1 MTSLESDPQLNVGT
15 VIQQPPLQR
24 VRKLPRA
31 AFQLLRH
38 NFLASVGTAIVVLF
52 LLMAAIGPVLTP
64 YAFDQLTADIKQP
77 PSLRHLFGTD
87 NFGRDVFS
95 RVVAGSRGII
105 SLAGGW
111 TVIAGIF
118 WKGRG
123 FCAMYEGGWRG
134 EILIWWVVSVI
145 GLSPG
150 VLGP

>member
-31 AFQLLRH
+31 VFQLLRH

-52 LLMAAIGPVLTP
+52 LLMAAIGPLLTP

-95 RVVAGSRGII
+95 RVVAGSP
-105 SLAGGW
+105 A
-111 TVIAGIF
+111 IF
-118 WKGRG
+118 H
-123 FCAMYEGGWRG
+123 
-134 EILIWWVVSVI
+134 L
-145 GLSPG
+145 PG
-150 VLGP
+150 VLTVISPIFRPPVGFTL

>member
-52 LLMAAIGPVLTP
+52 LLMAAIGPLLTP

-95 RVVAGSRGII
+95 RVVAGMRDII
-105 SLAGGW
+105 ML
-111 TVIAGIF
+111 
-118 WKGRG
+118 
-123 FCAMYEGGWRG
+123 
-134 EILIWWVVSVI
+134 
-145 GLSPG
+145 PG
-150 VLGP
+150 VATFFPSLFFTPLRFTHHLYG